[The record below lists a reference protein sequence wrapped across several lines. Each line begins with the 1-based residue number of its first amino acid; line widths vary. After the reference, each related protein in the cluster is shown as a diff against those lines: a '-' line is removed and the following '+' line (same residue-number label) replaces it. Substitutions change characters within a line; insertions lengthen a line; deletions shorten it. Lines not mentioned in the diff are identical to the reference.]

1 MLNSTT
7 LKSFKKLIQSNQDKI
22 SGKGA
27 LVPVIAEYLADMDTP
42 VSVFS
47 AIGNNPEFKNPFIFE
62 SADGEAQNGRYSF
75 IGFDPFLIFKI
86 NGQRFDLTIED
97 KKFEWLKTK
106 INSRHPLKALNELL
120 AAVSIINPPQ
130 VPRLIS
136 GAVGYLGYDSI
147 RLLENIPFEVEKD
160 QTIPTG
166 ILAFY
171 NKLIVFDNVR
181 KTLMYVYAP
190 YFDENK
196 SLGNVFKEAVDELK
210 KISEI
215 SFHNGLDTFTPKKR
229 AVDWKSNLDKKTFE
243 KNVSLA
249 KEYIAAGDIF
259 QVVLSQRFE
268 TEYDG
273 DPFDLYRVLRIINP
287 SPYLYYI
294 DFDDLKIIGSSPEL
308 LVRID
313 GDQVYTRPIAGT
325 RPRGKNSDEDD
336 ALEKDLLDDKKE
348 MAEHLML
355 VDLGRNDLGKV
366 CTFGSVQVQRM
377 MKVER
382 FSHVMHIVSDVSGE
396 LDKKNSPVETLYATF
411 PAGTLS
417 GAPKIRAMEIID
429 ELEPTERA
437 VYGGAIGYFDFGG
450 NMDWCIAIRTIVLNK
465 TYLTIQAGAG
475 IVADS
480 VPEKEYDETLNKAQ
494 ALKTAVEWS
503 CKNTLGEKRT
513 E

>member
-7 LKSFKKLIQSNQDKI
+7 LENFKSHVSSNPDKT
-22 SGKGA
+22 GKTGT
-27 LVPVIAEYLADMDTP
+27 LVPVIEEHLADMDTP

-47 AIGNNPEFKNPFIFE
+47 AISENKSFKNPFIFE
-62 SADGEAQNGRYSF
+62 SAEGETQNGRYSF
-75 IGFDPFLIFKI
+75 IGFNPFLLFKI
-86 NGQRFDLTIED
+86 NGNQ
-97 KKFEWLKTK
+97 FEIIIKDAQFSWIKSK
-106 INSRHPLKALNELL
+106 VKSKHPLEALNELL
-120 AAVSIINPPQ
+120 SAVSIIQPDNA
-130 VPRLIS
+130 PRLIS

-147 RLLENIPFEVEKD
+147 RLVENVPFDVQKD
-160 QTIPTG
+160 QDIPTG
-166 ILAFY
+166 VLGFY
-171 NKLIVFDNVR
+171 NNLIIFDNVR

-190 YFDENK
+190 FISKTDSVE
-196 SLGNVFKEAVDELK
+196 SVFKKAKNKLN
-210 KISEI
+210 KITEI
-215 SFHNGLDTFTPKKR
+215 SFHKSSDTFTPQKTP
-229 AVDWKSNLDKKTFE
+229 VNWESNLDKKTFE
-243 KNVSLA
+243 KNVEAA
-249 KEYIAAGDIF
+249 KELIRAGDIF

-268 TEYDG
+268 TKFNDS
-273 DPFDLYRVLRIINP
+273 PFDLYRVLRIINP

-313 GDQVYTRPIAGT
+313 EDQVYTRPIAGT
-325 RPRGKNSDEDD
+325 RPRGKTSDEDD
-336 ALEKDLLDDKKE
+336 AFEKELLQDKKE
-348 MAEHLML
+348 LSEHLML

-366 CTFGSVQVQRM
+366 CTFGSVHVLRM

-382 FSHVMHIVSDVSGE
+382 YSHVMHIVSDVCGI
-396 LDKKNSPVETLYATF
+396 LDKKNNAIEALYAAF

-437 VYGGAIGYFDFGG
+437 VYGGAVGYFDFGG

-465 TYLTIQAGAG
+465 NRLTIQAGAG

-480 VPEKEYDETLNKAQ
+480 IPEKEYEETMNKSQ

-503 CKNTLGEKRT
+503 TKKNK
-513 E
+513 

>member
-7 LKSFKKLIQSNQDKI
+7 LKSFKKLILSNQDKI
-22 SGKGA
+22 QNTGA
-27 LVPVIAEYLADMDTP
+27 LVPVIEEHLADMDTP
-42 VSVFS
+42 VSVFA
-47 AIGNNPEFKNPFIFE
+47 AIRNNLAFKNPFIFE
-62 SADGEAQNGRYSF
+62 SAEGEAQNGRYSF
-75 IGFDPFLIFKI
+75 IGFNPFLMFKI
-86 NGQRFDLTIED
+86 NGNEFNLSVED
-97 KKFEWLKTK
+97 NQFSWVERKVV
-106 INSRHPLKALNELL
+106 SQHPLKALNDVLN
-120 AAVSIINPPQ
+120 AVSIINPPHS
-130 VPRLIS
+130 PRLIS

-147 RLLENIPFEVEKD
+147 RLVENIPFDAEKD
-160 QTIPTG
+160 QNISTG
-166 ILAFY
+166 ILGFY

-181 KTLMYVYAP
+181 KILMYVYAP
-190 YFDENK
+190 FVSKNDSLENVYNK
-196 SLGNVFKEAVDELK
+196 AKQELK
-210 KISEI
+210 KITNI
-215 SFHNGLDTFTPKKR
+215 SFHKLSDTFMPKNGH
-229 AVDWKSNLDKKTFE
+229 VEWESNITKEIFE
-243 KNVSLA
+243 KNVIKA
-249 KEYIAAGDIF
+249 KELISSGDIF

-268 TEYDG
+268 TKYDG
-273 DPFDLYRVLRIINP
+273 EPFDLYRVLRIINP

-313 GDQVYTRPIAGT
+313 DDDVYTRPIAGT
-325 RPRGKNSDEDD
+325 RPRGINSEEDD
-336 ALEKDLLDDKKE
+336 AFEKDLLEDKKE
-348 MAEHLML
+348 LAEHLML

-366 CTFGSVQVQRM
+366 CTFGSVHVTNM

-382 FSHVMHIVSDVSGE
+382 YSHVMHIVSDVSGK
-396 LDKKNSPVETLYATF
+396 LDKNNSAIEALYAAF

-465 TYLTIQAGAG
+465 NQLTIQAGAG

-480 VPEKEYDETLNKAQ
+480 NPEKEYEETMNKSQ

-503 CKNTLGEKRT
+503 CKK
-513 E
+513 